1 MCASVCAS
9 ACVPLHVCVC
19 VSACVC
25 LRVCVCVCVCVCVRV
40 CVSVCALQRRRPA
53 AKVEMGTSNHNDVD
67 MSWIPQETLNQI
79 SECQPITAGFT
90 HANNHTHYNK
100 QWACTVNPTKL
111 E

>member
-1 MCASVCAS
+1 M
-9 ACVPLHVCVC
+9 C

-25 LRVCVCVCVCVCVRV
+25 VCL
-40 CVSVCALQRRRPA
+40 CALQRRRPA